1 MKFAVVTSQYPA
13 ASHTFIRREIQELR
27 ERGMEIH
34 TFSIRRPSKD
44 ELRTPI
50 DRNEFE
56 NTWYVFP
63 FCIGHLTAQFRAF
76 VRRPRRYLST
86 LVKAYRHRVP
96 GLRAL
101 VWAFFHFM
109 ESMCLALEIERRG
122 IRHIHNHFANSGANV
137 GFLAAYYL
145 GLRWSL
151 TLHGI
156 SEFDYPAGVL
166 LPAKIA
172 SAQFVACVS
181 HFGKA
186 QAMRAIDPAYW
197 EKLFIS
203 RCGVDLN
210 TLPPSAPPRD
220 DSSRIRW
227 VSVGRLS
234 PEKGQMGLLCCLSQA
249 LEKGLDIEMRI
260 VGSGPCRDQ
269 LESEIRKR
277 ELGTRCVL
285 LGVLPEPEALTEIA
299 AADIFVL
306 TSFMEGLPVVLMEAL
321 GMGIPVVA
329 PRVAGIPE
337 LVEHQK
343 TGLLYHPGC
352 WDDLFEQLQAL
363 STEPGLRRRCAEAGR
378 IRVRNEFAIK
388 HAVEPIARALCNLSR
403 LGLLLAMAT

>member
-34 TFSIRRPSKD
+34 TFSIRRPSVD
-44 ELRTPI
+44 ELRTPL
-50 DRNEFE
+50 DQNEFE

-63 FCIGHLTAQFRAF
+63 LCIGHFTAQFRAF
-76 VRRPRRYLST
+76 VRRPWRYLST
-86 LVKAYRHRVP
+86 LGKAYRHRVP
-96 GLRAL
+96 GIRSVLWAL
-101 VWAFFHFM
+101 FHFM
-109 ESMCLALEIERRG
+109 ESIYLALELERRG
-122 IRHIHNHFANSGANV
+122 IRHVHNHFANSGANV

-145 GLRWSL
+145 GLRWSV

-156 SEFDYPAGVL
+156 SEFDYPAGIL

-186 QAMRAIDPAYW
+186 QAMRAIDPAHW
-197 EKLFIS
+197 DKLFIS
-203 RCGVDLN
+203 RCGVDL
-210 TLPPSAPPRD
+210 TCFPPSAPPRNHA
-220 DSSRIRW
+220 SRLRW

-234 PEKGQMGLLCCLSQA
+234 PEKGQMGLLCCLSKA
-249 LEKGLDIEMRI
+249 LERGLDVEMRI
-260 VGSGPCRDQ
+260 VGSGPYRDL

-277 ELGTRCVL
+277 DLGTRCVL
-285 LGVLPEPEALTEIA
+285 LGVLPEPETLTEIA
-299 AADIFVL
+299 AADIFVM

-337 LVEHQK
+337 LIEHQH

-352 WDDLFEQLQAL
+352 WDDLFEQLRSL
-363 STEPGLRRRCAEAGR
+363 STEPALRRTYAEAGR
-378 IRVRNEFAIK
+378 IRIRNEFAIQR
-388 HAVEPIARALCNLSR
+388 AVDPIASAFYNLSH
-403 LGLLLAMAT
+403 LGLWLAMVT